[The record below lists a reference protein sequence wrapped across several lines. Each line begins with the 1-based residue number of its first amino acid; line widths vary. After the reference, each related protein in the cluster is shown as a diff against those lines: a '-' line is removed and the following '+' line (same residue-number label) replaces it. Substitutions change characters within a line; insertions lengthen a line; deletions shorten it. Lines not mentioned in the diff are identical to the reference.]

1 MKDVMAF
8 GDGLNDL
15 EMMQAVGFSVAM
27 GNGHPQTKA
36 LADYICPSVEEDG
49 VLKGLKAL
57 GVIA

>member
-1 MKDVMAF
+1 
-8 GDGLNDL
+8 
-15 EMMQAVGFSVAM
+15 MQAVGFSVAM